1 MIEVKTNIPLPL
13 FTFPD
18 AKILDGLYQKI
29 DKLSKKYNK
38 KLLYLPFGKN
48 ESYSELGRCF
58 YLGWWDVY
66 CPIKHFPKQKE
77 DLHYIKEIVSKK
89 PKTHELWVFTTSFLE
104 DLNEKVYL
112 DLKKSQGLHILLNK
126 ESKKWKITRV
136 S

>member
-1 MIEVKTNIPLPL
+1 MIEIKTNISPSL
-13 FTFPD
+13 FIFPD

-58 YLGWWDVY
+58 YLGWWDLY
-66 CPIKHFPKQKE
+66 CPIKYFPKQKE
-77 DLHYIKEIVSKK
+77 DLYYIKKVLPKK
-89 PKTHELWVFTTSFLE
+89 PKTDELWVFTTSFLE
-104 DLNEKVYL
+104 NLDENIHLN
-112 DLKKSQGLHILLNK
+112 LKKSQGLHILLNK